1 MAAINKEYYAL
12 AVIPPLHIV
21 GNFIT
26 MMNRPKLNPLTWIVE
41 HPKIE
46 TNFLMPTKIPQE
58 FLHPKQSLLIE
69 RHKLAVAKEVRPDLK
84 AVIGVDLIKGVDD
97 VTKEARQDVEA
108 IYGRDY
114 SGGDYNS
121 VHSLNCEYCEGHGW
135 WPGGSVPVLMDE
147 VTWTCADPCKFCGS
161 HNHFEYEEMCGA
173 TECNTAHHS
182 SVIVKSKGLYNALDD
197 MRKKLCVES

>member
-1 MAAINKEYYAL
+1 
-12 AVIPPLHIV
+12 
-21 GNFIT
+21 
-26 MMNRPKLNPLTWIVE
+26 
-41 HPKIE
+41 
-46 TNFLMPTKIPQE
+46 MPTKIPQE
-58 FLHPKQSLLIE
+58 FLHPKQSLLEETDEYIKKAYGPDLPVIDTARLDKIAEKSIE